1 MNRPFFVVKQIK
13 NTSKVL
19 FVLILPATK
28 NNTDKSEKTQESA
41 GAAAEET
48 DSVKNTDIKGET
60 QVTVE
65 TPTLENAQ
73 KATQQAV
80 YTPID
85 IRL

>member
-1 MNRPFFVVKQIK
+1 MRINGFSGINTQTGTMGITQGNDSVSKNIQNQIA
-13 NTSKVL
+13 NAQS
-19 FVLILPATK
+19 AT
-28 NNTDKSEKTQESA
+28 
-41 GAAAEET
+41 EET

-73 KATQQAV
+73 NATQQAV

-85 IRL
+85 IRV

>member
-1 MNRPFFVVKQIK
+1 MLYRFLRKRI
-13 NTSKVL
+13 S
-19 FVLILPATK
+19 
-28 NNTDKSEKTQESA
+28 ESA

-65 TPTLENAQ
+65 IPTPENVQ
-73 KATQQAV
+73 NATQQAV